1 MTDFAPSSAFETID
15 RADCLHL
22 LRAHGLGRLAITLRE
37 QPMIF
42 PVNYAMDGDRVVFRT
57 DRGTKLHGAVGHA
70 VAFEIDGFDRLYHEG
85 WSIVVIGI
93 AEEVTD
99 GAEIARLATLPLGTW
114 APGEHAHWVRIR
126 TGAITG
132 RRITRSHAT
141 VSSGSPTALAAP

>member
-22 LRAHGLGRLAITLRE
+22 LRAHGLGRLAITLRD

-57 DRGTKLHGAVGHA
+57 DRGTKLHAAVGHA

-85 WSIVVIGI
+85 WSVVVIGI
-93 AEEVTD
+93 AQEVTD
-99 GAEIARLATLPLGTW
+99 GAEIARLATLPLGPW

-132 RRITRSHAT
+132 RRITRGHAT
-141 VSSGSPTALAAP
+141 VSPASPTALAAP